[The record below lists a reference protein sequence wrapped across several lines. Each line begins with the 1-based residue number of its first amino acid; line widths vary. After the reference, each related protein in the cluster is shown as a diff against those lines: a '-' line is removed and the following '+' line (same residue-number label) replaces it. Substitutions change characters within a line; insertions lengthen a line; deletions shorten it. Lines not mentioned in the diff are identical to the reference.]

1 MSSGGQF
8 WMSLDSLLI
17 QAKPRTSQAC
27 CWWSNRVRPRS
38 ALRRQRRQT
47 GRLDA
52 QRLAQVTQQR
62 RRHGADAVQ
71 RPPAHHE
78 ADVQCQTQ
86 LVVVAPRRSISSRS
100 ARLKVSKACSSNALR

>member
-1 MSSGGQF
+1 
-8 WMSLDSLLI
+8 MSLDSSLI
-17 QAKPRTSQAC
+17 QAEPGTSQA
-27 CWWSNRVRPRS
+27 WLLVIEQGAAPSVERT
-38 ALRRQRRQT
+38 QRRQI